1 MIIHD
6 GIYIYTLHLFFFVL
20 YYSCFYIYIHI
31 CTHTHIHKH
40 VDMDMQMLHICIYV
54 CIMHTYVHI
63 DIYLCIYIYM
73 LRNRVWFLS
82 STCDLANICNY
93 IFRDSNTY
101 FDIHMQDIHTC
112 CLYVC
117 TYIYTGKSTQIYP
130 IKLITVTLKIIF

>member
-1 MIIHD
+1 MA
-6 GIYIYTLHLFFFVL
+6 
-20 YYSCFYIYIHI
+20 YIYIHCI
-31 CTHTHIHKH
+31 CSSLFYIIVAFTYTYIYAHIHIYIS
-40 VDMDMQMLHICIYV
+40 MQTWTCKCCTYVCIYV

>member
-1 MIIHD
+1 MA
-6 GIYIYTLHLFFFVL
+6 YIYTHCICSSL
-20 YYSCFYIYIHI
+20 FYIIVAFTYTYIYAHIHI
-31 CTHTHIHKH
+31 YISMQTWTYKCCTY
-40 VDMDMQMLHICIYV
+40 VCIYV

-117 TYIYTGKSTQIYP
+117 TNIYTGKSTQIYP